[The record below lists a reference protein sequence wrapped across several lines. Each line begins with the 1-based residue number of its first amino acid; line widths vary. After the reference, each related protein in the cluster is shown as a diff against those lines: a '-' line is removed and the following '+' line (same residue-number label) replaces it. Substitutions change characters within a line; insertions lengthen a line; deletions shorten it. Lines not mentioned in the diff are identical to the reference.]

1 MKFDECNHVSP
12 DLYDDL
18 DCAKKGRL
26 NSYLQGMMQRECS
39 CLELSRE
46 EQAQV
51 QRIQVVL
58 QNVPQWSDEEAVQA
72 EMAEQ
77 DGQVLFCKFFE
88 KHSSFALL
96 TQDCNGL
103 YSIAFVLDCEISP
116 KERKAAAQ
124 EVRRLLEERS
134 KSWDIDLYTRPVPE
148 RMKYASLS
156 LAVSALIQAF
166 SNPEKIKG

>member
-51 QRIQVVL
+51 RRIQVVL
-58 QNVPQWSDEEAVQA
+58 QNVLQWSDEEAVQA

-77 DGQVLFCKFFE
+77 DGQVLF
-88 KHSSFALL
+88 
-96 TQDCNGL
+96 
-103 YSIAFVLDCEISP
+103 
-116 KERKAAAQ
+116 
-124 EVRRLLEERS
+124 
-134 KSWDIDLYTRPVPE
+134 
-148 RMKYASLS
+148 
-156 LAVSALIQAF
+156 VSASRNSVLVKPSLPVRKSFHGVAVYF
-166 SNPEKIKG
+166 